1 MIMIM
6 IVTNMLKMAL
16 RVGKTLHRRLSGDS
30 TLSTNHLEKLM
41 MVTVTMTM
49 TMTMMLMLTMLM
61 LLVMMILMLML
72 MMTFV
77 LILLETMILM
87 LMSPPQAVMM
97 NNPNVTLTTARLDQ
111 GASIR
116 PEMIQILS
124 NHVSVL

>member
-49 TMTMMLMLTMLM
+49 TMTMMLML
-61 LLVMMILMLML
+61 LLVMRMLMRLLMLP
-72 MMTFV
+72 V
-77 LILLETMILM
+77 AILA
-87 LMSPPQAVMM
+87 QAV
-97 NNPNVTLTTARLDQ
+97 
-111 GASIR
+111 G
-116 PEMIQILS
+116 
-124 NHVSVL
+124 H